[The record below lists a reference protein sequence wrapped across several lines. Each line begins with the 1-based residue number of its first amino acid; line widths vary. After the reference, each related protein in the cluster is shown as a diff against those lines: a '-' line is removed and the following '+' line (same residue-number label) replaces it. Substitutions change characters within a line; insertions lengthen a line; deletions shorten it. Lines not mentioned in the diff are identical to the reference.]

1 MTEYL
6 GITLLYK
13 LWFPM
18 VVWTILAS
26 TIVLLSRRTITLHPT
41 IRYQVLW
48 FVIGLLPT
56 GLVAI
61 SIFPSPILYQNNL
74 VLIPPDREFEKR
86 IIHSATSIPFNP
98 NQENYL
104 EVAPIPI
111 HQQSK
116 TADWWHVLNGV
127 SIGFAGLACLWAF
140 LRIGRLIH
148 EHLGLLRFRQSL
160 SEVSIAWQK
169 AALQS
174 INLPYE
180 VQITHSENLH
190 SPITFG
196 WPNPY
201 IVLPTP
207 LLEDQDGARIAILHE
222 LSHIRHHDF
231 AQQYFLRF
239 LDAIFAINPMMRYLI
254 LQLEIEREILRDQ
267 EVVHQSEIPVHVYAK
282 TLYKLATSYQGKTFF
297 TNA

>member
-18 VVWTILAS
+18 GIWTILTIA
-26 TIVLLSRRTITLHPT
+26 IVLLSHRSSILHPSV
-41 IRYQVLW
+41 RYQVLW
-48 FVIGLLPT
+48 FVIGLLPI

-61 SIFPSPILYQNNL
+61 SIFPSPILHKDSAI
-74 VLIPPDREFEKR
+74 LILPDRELEKR
-86 IIHSATSIPFNP
+86 IIHSATSIPFNA
-98 NQENYL
+98 NQESDL
-104 EVAPIPI
+104 EVAMPIRQP
-111 HQQSK
+111 SK

-140 LRIGRLIH
+140 LRIARLIH
-148 EHLGLLRFRQSL
+148 EHLGLIRFRQSL

-169 AALQS
+169 AALQR

-196 WPNPY
+196 WSNPY

-207 LLEDQDGARIAILHE
+207 LLEDQDSARIAILHE

-254 LQLEIEREILRDQ
+254 LQLETEREILRDQ
-267 EVVHQSEIPVHVYAK
+267 EVVHQSEIPVHVYAT
-282 TLYKLATSYQGKTFF
+282 TLYKLATSYAGKTSF